1 MPTPPP
7 PGEGLILE
15 GGQVHV
21 CAFPPAPAKHT
32 FARLETEGVRQLH
45 SGMPS
50 AKPSP
55 SETSERTICAMRLRV
70 YPTGPQAGRLG
81 HWLYCAHRFR
91 NEAAGWLKEYRKQRA
106 IWFTQNPSAKAL
118 KGEALNA
125 LLPPHLAVKPIHA
138 CSHWLTDRLQQAR
151 ALAIR
156 EMGLPRREQSVRCI
170 GEAVSRRW
178 PGLTKHEKEEL
189 ADAWLLTVPRT
200 VFDQVMQDLKKT
212 WSKALKDRKE
222 KLKKPAG
229 FPKARKFSYATSIR
243 VQLAADKNQAVRD
256 HWAQGEIFI
265 PGLGKLSFR
274 DAGYVLPKTP
284 PSLFTLGRDAAGRI
298 HATFVCVDGE
308 GPWDGEGTVG
318 RKARLGRKSVRE
330 HGAQLLAGANA
341 PLPVCPK
348 TGLPKIGAIDLGLSN
363 RSTSAEGKKSGRVRH
378 LKRYARRFRRLNKK
392 LSRQQHGS
400 KRWQKT
406 KRDIGRTHTK
416 VVFQRDALLNEEAKG
431 LVQGHA
437 ILCLETLFLAFLMR
451 NRSLAKSAA
460 DAALGKFQKKLEH
473 EAAKKGYLILR
484 CGQFDASTK
493 TCSVCKKKNPNL
505 KLRHRSW
512 TCGECGTTHDRD
524 INAAVNIQEMALA
537 RAISHL
543 STVPESGIGAGLPT
557 GLHPDLAL
565 FVARGGLTA
574 LLGHRSR
581 ESQAGEACVLPEQSR
596 LTCRER
602 VKRG

>member
-1 MPTPPP
+1 
-7 PGEGLILE
+7 
-15 GGQVHV
+15 
-21 CAFPPAPAKHT
+21 
-32 FARLETEGVRQLH
+32 
-45 SGMPS
+45 MPS
-50 AKPSP
+50 AKPSTL
-55 SETSERTICAMRLRV
+55 EADERTLCAMKLRM

-91 NEAAGWLKEYRKQRA
+91 NEAAAWLKEYRKQRA
-106 IWFTQNPSAKAL
+106 IWFTQNPWAKPL
-118 KGEALNA
+118 KGEALDA
-125 LLPPHLAVKPIHA
+125 VLPKHLAAKPIKT
-138 CSHWLTDRLQQAR
+138 CSNWLTARLQQAR
-151 ALAIR
+151 TLAIQ
-156 EMGLPRREQSVRCI
+156 ELGLPRRDQAVRCI
-170 GEAVSRRW
+170 GEAVARRW
-178 PGLTKHEKEEL
+178 PHLTQQEK
-189 ADAWLLTVPRT
+189 ADLTDVWLLTVPRT
-200 VFDQVMQDLKKT
+200 VFDQVLQDLKKT

-229 FPKARKFSYATSIR
+229 FPKQRKFSYATSIR

-256 HWAQGEIFI
+256 HWAQGEVFI
-265 PGLGKLSFR
+265 PGLGKLGFK

-308 GPWDGEGTVG
+308 GPWAGEGTVKRKERWNRKG
-318 RKARLGRKSVRE
+318 REQGQPELAASSN
-330 HGAQLLAGANA
+330 LLCACA
-341 PLPVCPK
+341 PLPLCPK
-348 TGLPKIGAIDLGLSN
+348 TGLPKIGAIDLGLSS

-392 LSRQQHGS
+392 LSRQQYGS

-406 KRDIGRTHTK
+406 KRELGRTHTK
-416 VVFQRDALLNEEAKG
+416 VVFQRDALINEEAQS
-431 LVQGHA
+431 LVANHA

-512 TCGECGTTHDRD
+512 TCGECGTPHDRD

-574 LLGHRSR
+574 LLGHRSG
-581 ESQAGEACVLPEQSR
+581 ESQADEACVLPKQPR
-596 LTCRER
+596 LACRER

>member
-1 MPTPPP
+1 
-7 PGEGLILE
+7 
-15 GGQVHV
+15 
-21 CAFPPAPAKHT
+21 
-32 FARLETEGVRQLH
+32 
-45 SGMPS
+45 MPS

-55 SETSERTICAMRLRV
+55 SDADERTLCAMKLRM

-91 NEAAGWLKEYRKQRA
+91 NEAAAWLKEYRKQRA
-106 IWFTQNPSAKAL
+106 IWFAQNPWAKPL
-118 KGEALNA
+118 KGETLAA
-125 LLPPHLAVKPIHA
+125 ALPPHLAINPINA
-138 CSHWLTDRLQQAR
+138 CSSWLTARLQHAR
-151 ALAIR
+151 AVVPR
-156 EMGLPRREQSVRCI
+156 ELGLPAEERTMRAV
-170 GEAVSRRW
+170 GEAVHVRLKH
-178 PGLTKHEKEEL
+178 LTRLERDEL
-189 ADAWLLTVPRT
+189 TDAWLLTVPRT
-200 VFDQVMQDLKKT
+200 VFDQVLQDLKKT

-222 KLKKPAG
+222 KIKKPAG
-229 FPKARKFSYATSIR
+229 FPKQRKFAYATSIR

-256 HWAQGEIFI
+256 HWAQGEVFI
-265 PGLGKLSFR
+265 PGLGKLRFK

-308 GPWDGEGTVG
+308 GPWAGEGTVKRKERWKRKG
-318 RKARLGRKSVRE
+318 REQGQTGLAASSN
-330 HGAQLLAGANA
+330 LLCACA
-341 PLPVCPK
+341 PLPLCPK
-348 TGLPKIGAIDLGLSN
+348 TGLPKIGAIDLGLSS

-392 LSRQQHGS
+392 LSRQQYGS

-406 KRDIGRTHTK
+406 KRDLGRTHTK
-416 VVFQRDALLNEEAKG
+416 VVFQRDALINEGAQS
-431 LVQGHA
+431 LVANHA
-437 ILCLETLFLAFLMR
+437 ILCLETLFLAFLMK

-460 DAALGKFQKKLEH
+460 DAALGKFQKNLEL
-473 EAAKKGYLILR
+473 EAAKKGHLILR

-493 TCSVCKKKNPNL
+493 TCSVCKTKNNEL

-524 INAAVNIQEMALA
+524 INAAINIQEMALA
-537 RAISHL
+537 RAISPL

-574 LLGHRSR
+574 LLGHRSG
-581 ESQAGEACVLPEQSR
+581 ESQADEACVLPKQPR
-596 LTCRER
+596 LACRER

>member
-1 MPTPPP
+1 
-7 PGEGLILE
+7 
-15 GGQVHV
+15 
-21 CAFPPAPAKHT
+21 
-32 FARLETEGVRQLH
+32 
-45 SGMPS
+45 MPS
-50 AKPSP
+50 AKPSKP
-55 SETSERTICAMRLRV
+55 EAPERTLCAMKLRV

-91 NEAAGWLKEYRKQRA
+91 NEAAAWLKEYRKQRA
-106 IWFTQNPSAKAL
+106 IWFAQNPWAKAL
-118 KGEALNA
+118 KGEALA
-125 LLPPHLAVKPIHA
+125 AVLPPHLAINPINPCSSWLTARLQFARAVVPRELGLPAEERSMRTVGEAIHA
-138 CSHWLTDRLQQAR
+138 RMKHLTRLER
-151 ALAIR
+151 D
-156 EMGLPRREQSVRCI
+156 E
-170 GEAVSRRW
+170 
-178 PGLTKHEKEEL
+178 LT
-189 ADAWLLTVPRT
+189 DAWLLTVPRT
-200 VFDQVMQDLKKT
+200 VFDQVLQDLKKT

-229 FPKARKFSYATSIR
+229 FPKARKFAYATSIR
-243 VQLAADKNQAVRD
+243 VQLPADKNQAVRD
-256 HWAQGEIFI
+256 HWAQGQIFI
-265 PGLGKLSFR
+265 PGLGKLKFR
-274 DAGYVLPKTP
+274 DSGYVLPKTP

-308 GPWDGEGTVG
+308 GPWVGEGTVKQKERWNRKG
-318 RKARLGRKSVRE
+318 REQEAVLV
-330 HGAQLLAGANA
+330 AGAFA
-341 PLPVCPK
+341 PLPLCPK
-348 TGLPKIGAIDLGLSN
+348 TGLPKIGAIDLGLSS

-392 LSRQQHGS
+392 LSRQQYGS

-431 LVQGHA
+431 LVQSHA

-460 DAALGKFQKKLEH
+460 DAALGKFQKKLEW
-473 EAAKKGYLILR
+473 EAAKQGHLILR

-493 TCSVCKKKNPNL
+493 TCSVCKTKNPNL

-524 INAAVNIQEMALA
+524 INAAINIQEMALA
-537 RAISHL
+537 RAISHF

-581 ESQAGEACVLPEQSR
+581 ESQADEACVLPEQSR

-602 VKRG
+602 GKRG

>member
-1 MPTPPP
+1 
-7 PGEGLILE
+7 
-15 GGQVHV
+15 
-21 CAFPPAPAKHT
+21 
-32 FARLETEGVRQLH
+32 
-45 SGMPS
+45 MPS
-50 AKPSP
+50 TKPSP
-55 SETSERTICAMRLRV
+55 SDAGERTLCAMKLRM

-91 NEAAGWLKEYRKQRA
+91 NEAVAWLKEYRKQRA
-106 IWFTQNPSAKAL
+106 IWFTQNPWAKPL
-118 KGEALNA
+118 KGEALTA
-125 LLPPHLAVKPIHA
+125 VLPPNLAVNPINA
-138 CSHWLTDRLQQAR
+138 CSSWLTVRLQHAR
-151 ALAIR
+151 AVVPR
-156 EMGLPRREQSVRCI
+156 ELGLPTEERSMRVLGESVHARLKH
-170 GEAVSRRW
+170 
-178 PGLTKHEKEEL
+178 LTRLERDEL
-189 ADAWLLTVPRT
+189 TDAWLLTVPRT
-200 VFDQVMQDLKKT
+200 VFDQVLQDLKKT

-229 FPKARKFSYATSIR
+229 FPKQRKLSYATSIR

-256 HWAQGEIFI
+256 HWARGEVFI
-265 PGLGKLSFR
+265 PGLGQLRFK

-308 GPWDGEGTVG
+308 GPWAGEGTVK
-318 RKARLGRKSVRE
+318 RKERWNRKGRE
-330 HGAQLLAGANA
+330 HGATLVAGAFA
-341 PLPVCPK
+341 PLPIDPK
-348 TGLPKIGAIDLGLSN
+348 TGLPKIGAIDLGLSS

-392 LSRQQHGS
+392 LARQQYGS

-416 VVFQRDALLNEEAKG
+416 VVFQRDALLNEEAQA
-431 LVQGHA
+431 LVQSNA

-460 DAALGKFQKKLEH
+460 DAALGKFQKKLEL
-473 EAAKKGYLILR
+473 EAAKKGHLILR

-493 TCSVCKKKNPNL
+493 TCLVCKTKNPHL

-512 TCGECGTTHDRD
+512 TCGECGTHHDRD
-524 INAAVNIQEMALA
+524 INAAMNIQEMALV

-543 STVPESGIGAGLPT
+543 STVPESGIGAGLPA

-581 ESQAGEACVLPEQSR
+581 ESQADEACVLPKQSR
-596 LTCRER
+596 LACRER